1 MAKVIKLRNKSQIYG
16 TSFHN
21 GIVCSSM
28 QELEY
33 KFGVQASIECDC
45 KVNFEL
51 GLEVDGTPFT
61 IYDWKEGLITKS
73 TVVWFHIGTI
83 TEESTKKVVEILKND
98 YNLTAK
104 YETYEEILARHGIK
118 LQVLD

>member
-1 MAKVIKLRNKSQIYG
+1 MAKVIKLRNKSQISG

-21 GIVCSSM
+21 GIVYSSM

-33 KFGVQASIECDC
+33 KFGVKASIECNC

-51 GLEVDGTPFT
+51 NLEVDGTPFT
-61 IYDWKEGLITKS
+61 IYDWKEGLITKG
-73 TVVWFHIGTI
+73 TVVGLHIGTI
-83 TEESTKKVVEILKND
+83 TEGDTKKVIEILKND

-104 YETYEEILARHGIK
+104 YEASEEK
-118 LQVLD
+118 LS